1 MLFFGKKSPEEKEAE
16 RLEKLRRHEGDRA
29 FGGALITP
37 VGTLALA
44 DICMVRLEPEGRL
57 LSISSGFHKR
67 HEIPYSAL
75 RGMAIGSE
83 SQIAKGES
91 AITAEEM
98 AEIVAGD
105 AGQFLGPMKKSE
117 TARARWFIALDYEGE
132 DGAPQRLLFIAYSM
146 RGPYFSS
153 APLYASVQFQE
164 TLEDILQR
172 QNALPEN

>member
-1 MLFFGKKSPEEKEAE
+1 MLFFGKKSPEEKEAD

-91 AITAEEM
+91 AITAEEIR
-98 AEIVAGD
+98 AALRIRPVSGD
-105 AGQFLGPMKKSE
+105 AGGHPPAAKRPAGELMPTLVHFLKS
-117 TARARWFIALDYEGE
+117 
-132 DGAPQRLLFIAYSM
+132 GAVFGKI
-146 RGPYFSS
+146 
-153 APLYASVQFQE
+153 
-164 TLEDILQR
+164 
-172 QNALPEN
+172 